1 VESFGEPEMLAYIQR
16 HKLAVVATIGADG
29 GPQSALVGVG
39 ATPALELV
47 FDTLSTTRKHANLL
61 RDRRIA
67 VLT

>member
-1 VESFGEPEMLAYIQR
+1 
-16 HKLAVVATIGADG
+16 
-29 GPQSALVGVG
+29 VG